1 MKLFFRL
8 GLVAMMALTMTV
20 TSCNKYEEGP
30 SVTLLTAKMRITGD
44 WSLLN
49 VTSNGYDVTSF
60 YPTTNLEIV
69 KDETY
74 KHIASSGSTS
84 ITVTGTWKFNDD
96 KTQFITTD
104 SDGDVTTYT
113 IVKLKNDILKLKHI
127 DSDGDVTIYTY
138 EQ

>member
-30 SVTLLTAKMRITGD
+30 KVTLLTAKMRITGD

-49 VTSNGYDVTSF
+49 VTADGYDVTSF
-60 YPTTNLEIV
+60 YPTTSLEIV
-69 KDETY
+69 KDGTY
-74 KHIASSGSTS
+74 KYTATSGSVS
-84 ITVTGTWKFNDD
+84 VTENGSWKFNSD
-96 KTQFITTD
+96 KTQYISTD
-104 SDGDVTTYT
+104 SDGDITTYT
-113 IVKLKNDILKLKHI
+113 IVKLKNSILKLKYV

>member
-1 MKLFFRL
+1 
-8 GLVAMMALTMTV
+8 MMALTMTV

-30 SVTLLTAKMRITGD
+30 KFTLLTAKMRITGD

-49 VTSNGYDVTSF
+49 VTENGYDVTSF

-74 KHIASSGSTS
+74 KHTESSGSVSVTE
-84 ITVTGTWKFNDD
+84 TGTWKFNGD

-104 SDGDVTTYT
+104 SDGDITTYT
-113 IVKLKNDILKLKHI
+113 IVKLKNSILKLKHV